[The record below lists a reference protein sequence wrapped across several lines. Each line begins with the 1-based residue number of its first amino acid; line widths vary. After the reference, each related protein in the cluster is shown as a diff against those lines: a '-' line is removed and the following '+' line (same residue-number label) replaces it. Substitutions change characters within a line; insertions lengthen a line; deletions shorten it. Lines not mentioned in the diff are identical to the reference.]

1 MLIKTTLSIRIDN
14 VVLINIHIEYAERQ
28 TQRYRLF
35 GKCGKM
41 QYIMER
47 MFSSDVSFNEETG
60 MTRILPHFPKRR

>member
-1 MLIKTTLSIRIDN
+1 M
-14 VVLINIHIEYAERQ
+14 INIHIEYAERQ

-60 MTRILPHFPKRR
+60 MTRI

>member
-1 MLIKTTLSIRIDN
+1 M
-14 VVLINIHIEYAERQ
+14 INIHIEYAGRQ

-60 MTRILPHFPKRR
+60 MTRI

>member
-1 MLIKTTLSIRIDN
+1 NFDLSSFLWERIDN
-14 VVLINIHIEYAERQ
+14 VVLINIHIEYAGRQ

-60 MTRILPHFPKRR
+60 MTRI